1 VKRFIEGRHR
11 NNETDTWR
19 KDAGAMLQKCPNT
32 DRPLRVLVVDD
43 DRDTADSTRKL
54 AELWGYEAH
63 VAYDGA
69 EALKCANTLRP
80 DVLLVDL
87 GMPGFDGNRL
97 ARKVCQTDALQRCVL
112 VAVSGYAD
120 SKNRAVARDA
130 GFVCFLAKPCDPD
143 FLQTLLSGFEGII
156 SSGGE
161 AENLRHQAERL
172 AHELVSAA
180 RGLKRQ
186 TACRS

>member
-1 VKRFIEGRHR
+1 MV
-11 NNETDTWR
+11 
-19 KDAGAMLQKCPNT
+19 QQCPNSH
-32 DRPLRVLVVDD
+32 RRMRVLVVDD

-54 AELWGYEAH
+54 AELWGYEAYA
-63 VAYDGA
+63 AYDGA
-69 EALKCANTLRP
+69 EALERAKARRP

-97 ARKVCQTDALQRCVL
+97 ARKVRQTDALQRCVL

-120 SKNRAVARDA
+120 SKNRAAARDS

-143 FLQTLLSGFEGII
+143 FLQALLSGFEGII
-156 SSGGE
+156 ARGDK
-161 AENLRHQAERL
+161 AQDLRHQAERL